1 MAMQIT
7 PLGEHTGAEVTGI
20 DLNKGATDAEKKEL
34 NKALADYA
42 CLVVRGQDYTP
53 DDYMKA
59 TSVFG
64 DPYPQNFSDLN
75 LDGYPF
81 INIVSSL
88 HKDSDGTL
96 NTRGS
101 RWHTDHTNHE
111 CPPKCTILYAVS
123 LPDKGGNTGVCNM
136 RAAFEGLPGDFR
148 KRIDGLETV
157 NVHYGRAAARPS
169 IRGKEI
175 QKQGKSVP
183 QIHPLVRTHPESGKK
198 AIYYHDVKTD
208 TIVGMTP
215 EDTKDLLQEISD
227 IAIKPDYIYKHA
239 WKLGDML
246 VIDDRQAMHQ
256 AYHDYDRSQ
265 HRQFYRI
272 LTEGDKPY

>member
-20 DLNKGATDAEKKEL
+20 DLNKGVTEAEKKEL

-42 CLVVRGQDYTP
+42 CLVVRGQNYTP
-53 DDYMKA
+53 DDYMTA
-59 TSVFG
+59 TAVFG
-64 DPYPQNFSDLN
+64 EHYKQNFTDLN
-75 LDGYPF
+75 LDGYDF
-81 INIVSSL
+81 INVVSSN
-88 HKDSDGTL
+88 HKDPDGKP

-123 LPDKGGNTGVCNM
+123 LPEQGGNTGVCNM
-136 RAAFEGLPGDFR
+136 RAAYDGLPDEF
-148 KRIDGLETV
+148 KERIDGLKTV
-157 NVHYGRAAARPS
+157 NVHYGRAAARSS
-169 IRGKEI
+169 ILGEKI
-175 QKQGKSVP
+175 QKQGNSVP
-183 QIHPLVRTHPESGKK
+183 HIHPLVRTHPESGKK

-208 TIVGMTP
+208 YIVDMTP
-215 EDTKDLLQEISD
+215 EETRELLQEISD
-227 IAIKPDYIYKHA
+227 TAIKPDYIYKHA
-239 WKLGDML
+239 WKMGDML
-246 VIDDRQAMHQ
+246 VIDDRQALHQ

-272 LTEGDKPY
+272 LTAGDKPF

>member
-1 MAMQIT
+1 
-7 PLGEHTGAEVTGI
+7 
-20 DLNKGATDAEKKEL
+20 
-34 NKALADYA
+34 
-42 CLVVRGQDYTP
+42 
-53 DDYMKA
+53 MKA

-64 DPYPQNFSDLN
+64 DHFSQNFSDLN
-75 LDGYPF
+75 LDDYPF
-81 INIVSSL
+81 INIVSSK
-88 HKDSDGTL
+88 HKDTDGTP

-111 CPPKCTILYAVS
+111 CPPKCTILYAMS

-136 RAAFEGLPGDFR
+136 RAAFEGLADDF
-148 KRIDGLETV
+148 KERIDGLQTV

-215 EDTKDLLQEISD
+215 EDTKDLLQEILD
-227 IAIKPDYIYKHA
+227 TAIKADYIYKHA

-272 LTEGDKPY
+272 LIEGDKPF